1 MDALQLGNDSGSL
14 LACELDGFLPKQEG
28 AYADGLNALN
38 WIND

>member
-1 MDALQLGNDSGSL
+1 MPSSWATILGLSWT
-14 LACELDGFLPKQEG
+14 AKIDGILPKQEG